1 MIYCVIELV
10 YAWTLRRE
18 ERKNK
23 MENEQQDTVE
33 DTVNAICIQDGTCE
47 EIPSDILEELLKED
61 FTIQSPN
68 SR

>member
-1 MIYCVIELV
+1 VE
-10 YAWTLRRE
+10 W
-18 ERKNK
+18 KNK
-23 MENEQQDTVE
+23 MEKEQQDIVE

-61 FTIQSPN
+61 FTIPSPN